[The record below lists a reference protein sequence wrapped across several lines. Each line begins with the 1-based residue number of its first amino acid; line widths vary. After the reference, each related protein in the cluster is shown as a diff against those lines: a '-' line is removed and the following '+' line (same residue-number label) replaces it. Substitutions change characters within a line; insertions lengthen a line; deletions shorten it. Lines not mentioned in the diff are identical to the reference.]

1 MEENRIIAGKNAKIQ
16 GHKNEHKIC
25 QWLNENYDGTFIVD
39 GGCGTKKDIINLTNT
54 ESYSLKTTSK
64 THTQCHLTSS
74 NRWCENFN
82 IDGRLKNWFY
92 SFFGIP
98 GIDVSE
104 GKNRRHRLTKTDIP
118 SDLNDLAIDWF
129 NENKELIFDVILTGD
144 GVNYLIW
151 HHKSSKQTQIYSID
165 ELRALVYNGNWI
177 LNETTLHFLTED
189 QKKLF
194 HLQMKGSGKKYTSNY
209 HGLMFHIHKCF

>member
-1 MEENRIIAGKNAKIQ
+1 M
-16 GHKNEHKIC
+16 
-25 QWLNENYDGTFIVD
+25 
-39 GGCGTKKDIINLTNT
+39 
-54 ESYSLKTTSK
+54 
-64 THTQCHLTSS
+64 
-74 NRWCENFN
+74 
-82 IDGRLKNWFY
+82 KNWFF

-98 GIDVSE
+98 GIDVSD
-104 GKNRRHRLTKTDIP
+104 GKNRRHRLTKTDIQ
-118 SDLNDLAIDWF
+118 SDLNNLAIDWF
-129 NENKELIFDVILTGD
+129 NENKKLIFDVILSGD
-144 GVNYLIW
+144 GVDYLIW

-165 ELRALVYNGNWI
+165 ELRSLVYNGNWI

>member
-25 QWLNENYDGTFIVD
+25 QWLNENYDGNFIVD
-39 GGCGTKKDIINLTNT
+39 GANNTKKDIINLNGNI
-54 ESYSLKTTSK
+54 SYSLKSTSK
-64 THTQCHLTSS
+64 NHTQCHLTSS

-82 IDGRLKNWFY
+82 IDGRLKNWFFQ
-92 SFFGIP
+92 FFGIP
-98 GIDVSE
+98 GIDVSD
-104 GKNRRHRLTKTDIP
+104 GKNRRHRLTKSQIDQN
-118 SDLNDLAIDWF
+118 LNDLAANWF
-129 NENKELIFDVILTGD
+129 NENKEQIFDGILTGD

-165 ELRALVYNGNWI
+165 ELRSLVYNGSWI